1 MTGRGVRRQVHR
13 LAGGQCTRA
22 GHHGHPP
29 AGGLDDQLG
38 ELLALG
44 LCQGGELPRAPS
56 GD

>member
-1 MTGRGVRRQVHR
+1 MTGRGARRQVHC

-29 AGGLDDQLG
+29 AGGLDQLG